1 MQLAYQQTQSIPT
14 PTTTNTH
21 NSTINTH
28 TSSSYVADYTLFVKN
43 TLEMTEKQLAST
55 RKKTIE
61 ANTTSNIN
69 SSTTTSTKRK
79 KKYSPPTTS
88 ATTSITTTADN
99 NNSNTALPT
108 INSESPL
115 TPHTHTQSLIGA
127 DLLSIPR
134 IGTKAVAALLAYVG
148 SPTGRRI
155 AEELLVEVAVRPYA
169 TTGTTTTSTG
179 IGEAVQPTKVDRNNN
194 DNIEMINLIQSD
206 NNNSDNDDNNDDD
219 DEVTL
224 NTTTDSNTTLD
235 TASDINAFDTISTAN
250 STNDDDTSSSTSI
263 SSTSTSTSST
273 KNKSRSSN
281 INRSI
286 VSKSYLPLLN
296 EVLVFTGKFSS
307 MTRSGA
313 GAVSEKL
320 GTR

>member
-134 IGTKAVAALLAYVG
+134 IGTKAVAALLAYIG
-148 SPTGRRI
+148 STTGRRI
-155 AEELLVEVAVRPYA
+155 VEELLVEVKVRPYPT
-169 TTGTTTTSTG
+169 TTGTTGTG
-179 IGEAVQPTKVDRNNN
+179 IGISKQQQQQVNEVMNKG
-194 DNIEMINLIQSD
+194 MISTLSTDLNQLSSDAGPDISTTTTIASTVTTAPSTSPSD
-206 NNNSDNDDNNDDD
+206 NLSKSDSGSKGSIWS
-219 DEVTL
+219 TS
-224 NTTTDSNTTLD
+224 TDSNGNTITTV
-235 TASDINAFDTISTAN
+235 
-250 STNDDDTSSSTSI
+250 TSG
-263 SSTSTSTSST
+263 
-273 KNKSRSSN
+273 NRHSN
-281 INRSI
+281 NRPF
-286 VSKSYLPLLN
+286 VG
-296 EVLVFTGKFSS
+296 EVIVFTGKLES
-307 MTRSGA
+307 MSRAQA
-313 GAVSEKL
+313 GALCERL
-320 GTR
+320 GKG